1 MYGLRP
7 GRIDTPAPIFHGN
20 STITTNIWERKKNKP
35 PRERKAAECFPG
47 LESFQ
52 RVSWVVVAWRAWVA
66 KKAERV
72 QMAQSGRGNTEHYIE
87 KKNMQKKNIESSST
101 PVVLVQLHVC
111 SFQNRFSLQV
121 EAINIAALSDARV
134 VYIVL
139 AWPQTVLY
147 VVCFDALFLG
157 CRRWEFQDRLTNS
170 IQDETQ

>member
-1 MYGLRP
+1 
-7 GRIDTPAPIFHGN
+7 
-20 STITTNIWERKKNKP
+20 
-35 PRERKAAECFPG
+35 
-47 LESFQ
+47 
-52 RVSWVVVAWRAWVA
+52 
-66 KKAERV
+66 
-72 QMAQSGRGNTEHYIE
+72 MAQSGRGNTEHYIE

-121 EAINIAALSDARV
+121 EANNIAALSDARV